1 MGLVSRPC
9 WKGGR
14 KVGSQPFPEKSD
26 KREKKEL
33 RGVGVVLD
41 FSSATETGA
50 ALKEEVR
57 ALKSG

>member
-1 MGLVSRPC
+1 M
-9 WKGGR
+9 
-14 KVGSQPFPEKSD
+14 GSQPFPEKSD